1 MPLTSQDQAQAQP
14 FDYRPVGAAAGAA
27 LPGASLA
34 QYYLHDLP
42 TYRRMIERAKEID
55 TSHGNPEKIIQELL
69 KRVKPGDVGIA
80 GLQPSDDAITRFL
93 VNASAAT
100 AGGPGA
106 HGQIYGAPMVDELN
120 RPMTFLRNPET
131 GALYEASA
139 GDHYGGGQ
147 TRVMHDRA
155 AKLEIAQRNARAR
168 VEEQVKALTGQN
180 APEDPKAFKK
190 FVTQLARKS
199 KDKSFRGAYNEL
211 ARANNAA
218 RAHSFDMADFG
229 ARAVSKGFTERAT
242 IPTVHHGGWSP
253 ATHSIISE
261 AVKSAPKGTVSQ
273 GLRDVVREYGP
284 EATSVMG
291 PTMRPV
297 GVAVDAGDALRKAIS
312 ETAKG
317 NFRGALSHI
326 RELPQAARDAYLH
339 DVEKTD
345 IIQRAR
351 GSEKWQQKAHNLMD
365 DVAEGLFK
373 KNDRPLLV
381 MRPQLPKGVTREQY
395 SQALGQML
403 PHSQGPYAFAS
414 ANAAGARSV
423 LFPRI
428 NFGGLFGGGKAQ
440 PGYFEMAKKIG
451 PEKAMAQACAG
462 PNAHHCGSLPAEA
475 LRRLGMRA
483 SNIASRLYLPNYLAL
498 EKGMQPVAVVGKSKM
513 LSDLARMSKYRGAFG
528 LGAMGLMGALGY
540 GATGAAQNA
549 LRGATQLQPPKPAL
563 DMNMLNASLK
573 TLRGGK

>member
-1 MPLTSQDQAQAQP
+1 MPLTSQDSSQP
-14 FDYRPVGAAAGAA
+14 TDYRPVGAAAGAA

-34 QYYLHDLP
+34 QYYLQDLP
-42 TYRRMIERAKEID
+42 TYRRMIERAREID
-55 TSHGNPEKIIQELL
+55 TSHGDPEKIIRELL
-69 KRVKPGDVGIA
+69 KRVRPGDVGIA

-120 RPMTFLRNPET
+120 RPMAFLRNPRT

-147 TRVMHDRA
+147 TRAMHDRA
-155 AKLEIAQRNARAR
+155 AKLEKARRGAQSRL
-168 VEEQVKALTGQN
+168 EEQVKALTGQN

-190 FVTQLARKS
+190 FVTELARKS
-199 KDKSFRGAYNEL
+199 KDKSFRATYNDL
-211 ARANNAA
+211 ARASNATRQHA
-218 RAHSFDMADFG
+218 DEMADFG
-229 ARAVSKGFTERAT
+229 ARAVSKGFTERVH

-253 ATHSIISE
+253 ATHNIISE
-261 AVKSAPKGTVSQ
+261 AVRSAPKGTVSQ

-284 EATSVMG
+284 AATSVMG

-297 GVAVDAGDALRKAIS
+297 GVAVDAGDALRKAVS
-312 ETAKG
+312 ETARG
-317 NFRGALSHI
+317 NLRGAMGHL

-373 KNDRPLLV
+373 KNDRPLLI
-381 MRPQLPKGVTREQY
+381 MRPQLPKGVTPEQY

-428 NFGGLFGGGKAQ
+428 NFGGAK
-440 PGYFEMAKKIG
+440 PGYFEAAKTLG
-451 PEKAMAQACAG
+451 PEKAMAQACSG
-462 PNAHHCGSLPAEA
+462 PNAHHCGSLPAEI
-475 LRRLGMRA
+475 LRRLGMR
-483 SNIASRLYLPNYLAL
+483 SSSMSSRTYLPNYLAL

-528 LGAMGLMGALGY
+528 VGAMGLMGALGY
-540 GATGAAQNA
+540 GATGMAQNA
-549 LRGATQLQPPKPAL
+549 LRGPAQPAKPAL
-563 DMNMLNASLK
+563 DMNMLQSSLK
-573 TLRGGK
+573 SLRGGK